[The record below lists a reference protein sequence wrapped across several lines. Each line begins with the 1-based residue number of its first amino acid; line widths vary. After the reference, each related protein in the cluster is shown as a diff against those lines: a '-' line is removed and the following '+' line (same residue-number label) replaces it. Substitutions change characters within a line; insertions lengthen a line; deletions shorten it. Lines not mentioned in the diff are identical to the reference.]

1 MSLKE
6 KVNQEEAK
14 LNKKYSQITRIV
26 FGSNDVDR
34 MDSYVEDLAAV
45 FVVYQVKNVTGKE
58 LNREEIEKEALEI
71 MEKTRQVSAFD
82 LMEISGYSR
91 DDVRRL
97 GKYLS
102 RIGTKHGWKK
112 GEVVESVEGD
122 NRHYQLYSK
131 E

>member
-71 MEKTRQVSAFD
+71 MEKTRQV
-82 LMEISGYSR
+82 
-91 DDVRRL
+91 
-97 GKYLS
+97 
-102 RIGTKHGWKK
+102 
-112 GEVVESVEGD
+112 
-122 NRHYQLYSK
+122 
-131 E
+131 